1 MGTTGYLL
9 QHKYEPLEVF
19 AMNNAQGDKLSQQ
32 RRYVLPQVGDTLA
45 SIAAR
50 ELPELT
56 PEQAMGELQSWN
68 LHIFMMRQPPG
79 LLTGSDVVFV
89 EPPLAN

>member
-1 MGTTGYLL
+1 MSTVAPG
-9 QHKYEPLEVF
+9 E
-19 AMNNAQGDKLSQQ
+19 LSQQ
-32 RRYVLPQVGDTLA
+32 RRFVLPAIGDTLA

-50 ELPELT
+50 ELPELA
-56 PEQAMGELQSWN
+56 PEQAMAELQSWN

-89 EPPLAN
+89 EPPLASPPSSPASI

>member
-1 MGTTGYLL
+1 MSNT
-9 QHKYEPLEVF
+9 
-19 AMNNAQGDKLSQQ
+19 QGEKLSQQ
-32 RRYVLPQVGDTLA
+32 RRYVLPDNGDTLA

-50 ELPELT
+50 ELPDLA
-56 PEQAMGELQSWN
+56 PEQAMSELQSWN

-89 EPPLAN
+89 EPPLAR

>member
-1 MGTTGYLL
+1 MS
-9 QHKYEPLEVF
+9 
-19 AMNNAQGDKLSQQ
+19 GDTLSQQ
-32 RRYVLPQVGDTLA
+32 RRYVLPSVGDTLA

-50 ELPELT
+50 ELPDLA
-56 PEQAMGELQSWN
+56 PEQAMSELQSWN

-89 EPPLAN
+89 EPPLAG